1 MIQCKDRIN
10 SQKNAWF
17 DQIIVILIYNIQIKL
32 KGELNGSRYLFLYS
46 LFAINDKNVKNF
58 LVEANKHNKI
68 EYQFVKATSCKSGPY
83 NKSYVLAPTGKVI
96 LKQKSNDGSIGEIC
110 SN

>member
-1 MIQCKDRIN
+1 ME
-10 SQKNAWF
+10 AG
-17 DQIIVILIYNIQIKL
+17 ILL
-32 KGELNGSRYLFLYS
+32 LYS

-83 NKSYVLAPTGKVI
+83 DKSYVLAPTGKVI

-110 SN
+110 SNYKFIFVLFYSS

>member
-1 MIQCKDRIN
+1 ME
-10 SQKNAWF
+10 AG
-17 DQIIVILIYNIQIKL
+17 ILL
-32 KGELNGSRYLFLYS
+32 LYS
-46 LFAINDKNVKNF
+46 FFAINDKNVKNF
-58 LVEANKHNKI
+58 LVEANKHNKM
-68 EYQFVKATSCKSGPY
+68 EYQFVKATSCQSGPD

>member
-1 MIQCKDRIN
+1 ME
-10 SQKNAWF
+10 AG
-17 DQIIVILIYNIQIKL
+17 ILL
-32 KGELNGSRYLFLYS
+32 LYS

-68 EYQFVKATSCKSGPY
+68 EYQFVKATSCQSGPH

>member
-1 MIQCKDRIN
+1 MEAGI
-10 SQKNAWF
+10 
-17 DQIIVILIYNIQIKL
+17 
-32 KGELNGSRYLFLYS
+32 LFLYS

-68 EYQFVKATSCKSGPY
+68 EYQFVKAASCQTGPY

>member
-1 MIQCKDRIN
+1 M
-10 SQKNAWF
+10 
-17 DQIIVILIYNIQIKL
+17 
-32 KGELNGSRYLFLYS
+32 ELGVLFLYS

>member
-1 MIQCKDRIN
+1 ME
-10 SQKNAWF
+10 AG
-17 DQIIVILIYNIQIKL
+17 ILL
-32 KGELNGSRYLFLYS
+32 LYS

-68 EYQFVKATSCKSGPY
+68 EYQFVKATSCKSGSY
-83 NKSYVLAPTGKVI
+83 DKSYVLAPTGKVI

>member
-1 MIQCKDRIN
+1 ME
-10 SQKNAWF
+10 AG
-17 DQIIVILIYNIQIKL
+17 ILL
-32 KGELNGSRYLFLYS
+32 LYS

-68 EYQFVKATSCKSGPY
+68 EYQFVKATSCKSGSY

-96 LKQKSNDGSIGEIC
+96 LKQKSNDGSVGKPC
-110 SN
+110 SE

>member
-1 MIQCKDRIN
+1 MEVGI
-10 SQKNAWF
+10 F
-17 DQIIVILIYNIQIKL
+17 L
-32 KGELNGSRYLFLYS
+32 LYS
-46 LFAINDKNVKNF
+46 FFAINDTDIKNF
-58 LVEANKHNKI
+58 LVQANKHNKI

-96 LKQKSNDGSIGEIC
+96 LKQKSNDGSIGQIC

>member
-1 MIQCKDRIN
+1 MEAGI
-10 SQKNAWF
+10 F
-17 DQIIVILIYNIQIKL
+17 LI
-32 KGELNGSRYLFLYS
+32 YS
-46 LFAINDKNVKNF
+46 LFALDDSNIKKF
-58 LVEANKHNKI
+58 LREANKQIKI